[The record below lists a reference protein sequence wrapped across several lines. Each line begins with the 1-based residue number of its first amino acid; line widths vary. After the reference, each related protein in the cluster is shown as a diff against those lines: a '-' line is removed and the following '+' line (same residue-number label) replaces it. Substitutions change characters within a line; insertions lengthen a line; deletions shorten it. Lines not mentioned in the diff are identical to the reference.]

1 MGAYKD
7 KNGTW
12 YAQFRFT
19 NWKGEPDRKTK
30 RGFATKREALDWE
43 RDFLTRSSGNLE
55 MTFEAFYELYKKNMK
70 ERIKLSTWNMKESV
84 IEGKILPY
92 FKRKRMCDIK
102 PRDVVEWQ
110 NTLIKTGNE
119 NGEPY
124 SPVYLKTIHN
134 QLSAIFNH
142 AVKFYDLPSNP
153 ARKAGNMGKE
163 KSREMLFWT
172 QSEYKA
178 FSEAIM
184 DKPISF
190 YAFEVLYWGGL
201 RLGEM
206 LALTKKDIDF
216 KRGII
221 RITKSFQRIKG
232 EDLITDPKTPNS
244 VRNVQMPDFLAE
256 ELKDYIG
263 SLYGVD
269 DSDRIFP
276 ITKSYLHHE
285 MKRGCEA
292 SGVKKIRIH
301 DLRHPYVKHTTKKYI
316 SAIAEIPNY
325 QLCFDSLGFLFLCIE
340 AVWMFI
346 VCQCVLCQTFLN
358 ILPHGLI
365 FVNLRDIYSLFRA
378 YMLFDYF
385 PPCQEMFWL
394 YRISAYRL

>member
-12 YAQFRFT
+12 YAQLRFT

-43 RDFLTRSSGNLE
+43 RDFLTQSSGNLE

-178 FSEAIM
+178 FSEHSLHRTDDRHHHAPP
-184 DKPISF
+184 DRNSGTCAQHLP
-190 YAFEVLYWGGL
+190 ETRVDGTCTRRQLLY
-201 RLGEM
+201 E
-206 LALTKKDIDF
+206 
-216 KRGII
+216 
-221 RITKSFQRIKG
+221 Q
-232 EDLITDPKTPNS
+232 
-244 VRNVQMPDFLAE
+244 
-256 ELKDYIG
+256 
-263 SLYGVD
+263 
-269 DSDRIFP
+269 
-276 ITKSYLHHE
+276 H
-285 MKRGCEA
+285 
-292 SGVKKIRIH
+292 
-301 DLRHPYVKHTTKKYI
+301 
-316 SAIAEIPNY
+316 
-325 QLCFDSLGFLFLCIE
+325 
-340 AVWMFI
+340 
-346 VCQCVLCQTFLN
+346 
-358 ILPHGLI
+358 
-365 FVNLRDIYSLFRA
+365 
-378 YMLFDYF
+378 
-385 PPCQEMFWL
+385 
-394 YRISAYRL
+394 

>member
-43 RDFLTRSSGNLE
+43 RDFLTQSSGNLE

-216 KRGII
+216 KRGIPDCLFCEQAHSEKI
-221 RITKSFQRIKG
+221 IATANSTLIVFFIFCPPIKTIISN
-232 EDLITDPKTPNS
+232 LLAANS
-244 VRNVQMPDFLAE
+244 ILCCLR
-256 ELKDYIG
+256 
-263 SLYGVD
+263 
-269 DSDRIFP
+269 
-276 ITKSYLHHE
+276 T
-285 MKRGCEA
+285 A
-292 SGVKKIRIH
+292 SPQG
-301 DLRHPYVKHTTKKYI
+301 
-316 SAIAEIPNY
+316 IA
-325 QLCFDSLGFLFLCIE
+325 
-340 AVWMFI
+340 A
-346 VCQCVLCQTFLN
+346 
-358 ILPHGLI
+358 
-365 FVNLRDIYSLFRA
+365 
-378 YMLFDYF
+378 
-385 PPCQEMFWL
+385 
-394 YRISAYRL
+394 

>member
-43 RDFLTRSSGNLE
+43 RDFLTQSSGNLE

-269 DSDRIFP
+269 DGDRIFP

-301 DLRHPYVKHTTKKYI
+301 DLRHPYVKSTTKKYLFFLVPTI
-316 SAIAEIPNY
+316 
-325 QLCFDSLGFLFLCIE
+325 QLS
-340 AVWMFI
+340 
-346 VCQCVLCQTFLN
+346 
-358 ILPHGLI
+358 
-365 FVNLRDIYSLFRA
+365 
-378 YMLFDYF
+378 
-385 PPCQEMFWL
+385 
-394 YRISAYRL
+394 